1 MGTAGKDTRDAG
13 DSRRQRWRGMEP
25 EPPDTEQHC
34 GEDGEPDQAVQEQ
47 EKIARGRIAWRS
59 ASRPA

>member
-34 GEDGEPDQAVQEQ
+34 GEGGEPD
-47 EKIARGRIAWRS
+47 
-59 ASRPA
+59 